1 MSESQKNHTFTQ
13 QAGNLSAF
21 LYSTQRKQLFTLW
34 SANDLLSLQKGGHLI
49 IFPMLQHTVFYLSP
63 PAFAF
68 LACIREHSASPV
80 IDDNSKI
87 VEPYVWAYIPEYI
100 FPHAKSRKN
109 LR

>member
-1 MSESQKNHTFTQ
+1 MSESQKNHTFRQ
-13 QAGNLSAF
+13 QAGNLSASFTQHREINYSPSGPQMISF
-21 LYSTQRKQLFTLW
+21 LSRKGAF
-34 SANDLLSLQKGGHLI
+34 NN
-49 IFPMLQHTVFYLSP
+49 FPMLQHTVFYFSP